1 MDLNSIHLT
10 GISTWALLLYLLIVA
25 YALLKAPWS
34 ILKQKDSSNTLF
46 AACTMI
52 FLIWHLRV
60 TIEEGLAIH
69 LLGSTLLTLMFRWQ
83 VAILAN
89 ALILVGT
96 TLSSSADF
104 AAFGVNGLIMGV
116 LPITISHYIWRFNER
131 FMPANYFV
139 YIFFAAFLGAG
150 ISMVTVGFVSYEL
163 LHLLDNSLIEE
174 VLDQYLWI
182 YIPIMYPEAFITGG
196 AMSIFVLYK
205 PEWIASYDDQRYMV
219 NK

>member
-1 MDLNSIHLT
+1 MDLNSTHLADL
-10 GISTWALLLYLLIVA
+10 SYWALALYIAILIL
-25 YALLKAPWS
+25 ALIKAPWS
-34 ILKQKDSSNTLF
+34 ILKQKDASNVLF
-46 AACTMI
+46 ATSTMI

-60 TIEEGLAIH
+60 HVEDGLALH

-83 VAILAN
+83 AALLAN
-89 ALILVGT
+89 ALILIGT

-104 AAFGVNGLIMGV
+104 LALGVNGIIMGV
-116 LPITISHYIWRFNER
+116 IPITISHFIWRFNER

-139 YIFFAAFLGAG
+139 YIFIAAFIGAG
-150 ISMVTVGFVSYEL
+150 VSMFCVGVMSYEL
-163 LHLLDNSLIEE
+163 LKHLDNQLIEE
-174 VLDQYLWI
+174 VLDQYIWI

-205 PEWIASYDDQRYMV
+205 PEWIATYDDRRYMI